1 LNLQAILQEAIR
13 VLVLLESDNQVARL
27 YLSFVIDWYDKY
39 NHTTEQQID
48 TLLVLYYT
56 TGDDRIYSYL
66 FKLHEKLL
74 IKLAKDSYHKYESYL
89 DEDDYEDVYLLVQGE
104 FMRRIQFYKFPSIAP
119 FPKYVKLYIKQW
131 INSYTK
137 LIVRRNV
144 KTINFTQ
151 YGFYRE
157 SDKDL

>member
-1 LNLQAILQEAIR
+1 MIRLEVTR
-13 VLVLLESDNQVARL
+13 VLVLLESNTQSARM
-27 YLSFVIDWYDKY
+27 YLAFVVDWYAKY
-39 NHTTEQQID
+39 HSTTEQQVD

-56 TGDDRIYSYL
+56 TGDDRVYSYL

-74 IKLAKDSYHKYESYL
+74 IKLAKNSYHKYESYL

-104 FMRRIQFYKFPSIAP
+104 FMRRIQYYKFPSVAP
-119 FPKYVKLYIKQW
+119 FSKYIKLYIKQW

-151 YGFYRE
+151 YGFYKE
-157 SDKDL
+157 TDKDV